1 MGRLIS
7 LACALCLGLLGSLS
21 LLDLPEWLVLLGLLD
36 SLSLLNLLG
45 VPDLLTCVLGWLVGY
60 VFALLDCLVEFLAFS
75 LLVGL
80 LALRGF

>member
-1 MGRLIS
+1 MR
-7 LACALCLGLLGSLS
+7 ALLGLLGLLS
-21 LLDLPEWLVLLGLLD
+21 LVDWPDLLVLLGLLD

-45 VPDLLTCVLGWLVGY
+45 LLDLLTYVLGWLVGY
-60 VFALLDCLVEFLAFS
+60 VLVLPDCLVEFLAFS

>member
-1 MGRLIS
+1 MR
-7 LACALCLGLLGSLS
+7 ALLGLLGLLS
-21 LLDLPEWLVLLGLLD
+21 LLDWPDLLVLLGLLD

-45 VPDLLTCVLGWLVGY
+45 LLDLLSCVLGWLVGY
-60 VFALLDCLVEFLAFS
+60 VFVLLDCLVEFLAFN

>member
-1 MGRLIS
+1 MR
-7 LACALCLGLLGSLS
+7 ALLGLLGLLS
-21 LLDLPEWLVLLGLLD
+21 LLDWPDLLVLLGLLD

-45 VPDLLTCVLGWLVGY
+45 LLDLLGLLTCVLGWLVGY
-60 VFALLDCLVEFLAFS
+60 VFVLLDCLVEFLAFS